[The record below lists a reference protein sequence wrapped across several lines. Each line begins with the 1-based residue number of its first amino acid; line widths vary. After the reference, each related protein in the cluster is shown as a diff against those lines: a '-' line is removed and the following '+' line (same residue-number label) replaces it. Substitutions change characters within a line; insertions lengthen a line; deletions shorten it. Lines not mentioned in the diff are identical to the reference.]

1 MKKIAI
7 LEAEYESEDLIS
19 DKDLLEMFNNNWLE
33 FLKFMLEEEGIGI
46 FDEIKVVGVKDSEKE

>member
-33 FLKFMLEEEGIGI
+33 FLKFMLEEEGIDI
-46 FDEIKVVGVKDSEKE
+46 FGEIKVVGVKDSDKE